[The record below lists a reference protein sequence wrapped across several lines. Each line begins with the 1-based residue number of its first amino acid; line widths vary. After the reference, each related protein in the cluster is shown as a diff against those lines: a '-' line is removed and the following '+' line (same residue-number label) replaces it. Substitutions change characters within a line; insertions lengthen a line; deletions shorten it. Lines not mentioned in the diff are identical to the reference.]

1 MPEYRRKP
9 VIVNAKQ
16 FFVNKKPWPKGVYPV
31 SDGQAMMQDPN
42 NQDVTLEYLTQYND
56 TEYYFAIDTPRG
68 VLKVWD
74 KDWIIKGEFFPCK
87 PDIFERDYEEIK
99 DTAVAYCDG
108 SVHCASKEET
118 HEVQVR
124 KDINCDKAEIEQEQ
138 FAKWAEHQFWNE
150 DSSNTPASEEKTYVG

>member
-1 MPEYRRKP
+1 MSKYRKKP
-9 VIVNAKQ
+9 VTVDAEQ
-16 FFVNKKPWPKGVYPV
+16 FFVNKKPWPEGVYISEHHYWKGKPMLCGCLV
-31 SDGQAMMQDPN
+31 SDG
-42 NQDVTLEYLTQYND
+42 
-56 TEYYFAIDTPRG
+56 
-68 VLKVWD
+68 
-74 KDWIIKGEFFPCK
+74 DWIVKDEEGIDIRK

-150 DSSNTPASEEKTYVG
+150 DSSNTPASEEKTYV